1 MGGSAMDIA
10 AAGIGMDACAV
21 AKIMGAG
28 AEASDTSAAR
38 GPPTV
43 LGADVPFCCSVRLIL

>member
-1 MGGSAMDIA
+1 MDIA